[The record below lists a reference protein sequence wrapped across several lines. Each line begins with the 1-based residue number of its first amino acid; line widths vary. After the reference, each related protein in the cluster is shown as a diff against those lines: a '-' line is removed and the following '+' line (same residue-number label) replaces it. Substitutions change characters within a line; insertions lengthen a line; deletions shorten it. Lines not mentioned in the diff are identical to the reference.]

1 MVIYQKGK
9 QSYDVNRYCFRN
21 EIEQMFGT
29 SELEK
34 IHKIENCDFGVLTL
48 ETDQTTKLHKNFYEK
63 VIGSNFLEEYK
74 KFLMEVIFPQFNEP
88 LLYQKIPSFR
98 VQVPNNLAVAE
109 FHKDKSYSH
118 SPEEVNIFLP
128 ITDAK
133 ETYTIWVESEENL
146 GDYSPMNAE
155 YGEYYVWN
163 GANLNHGNKI
173 NQSDVSRFSVDFR
186 VLPYSKY
193 DDTNVKETISTKTK
207 IKLGSYFE
215 LMEVNYD

>member
-1 MVIYQKGK
+1 MIYQKGK